1 MTIAI
6 IFFIFVFTNSS
17 YSLDQPQSTLVK
29 NTVSVSTDKD
39 SYISNDIIYFSG
51 IVNPVISNQTVKI
64 TIRDH
69 ANNTIYQTD
78 LPVDNNGHYNGM
90 TITDASVWKNT
101 GLYTIESLYDLS
113 KATSIFVFKMSHSVE
128 SFPIHSHT
136 PATSDISQSNSVGTF
151 VLSTNKVDYN
161 INDLVIISG
170 KVNPLDSGSKNIQII
185 VTDSNFVHVFEDF
198 VSSDYSGRF
207 NSTIDSSKYLIHP
220 GDFIVT
226 ATSGSDSVKLKFTI
240 NDITPEI
247 YNSIPEFK
255 SFSIEIMLF
264 SLLFVI
270 VISKKIMFKI
280 L

>member
-1 MTIAI
+1 MI
-6 IFFIFVFTNSS
+6 IVIISFIFVFTNSS
-17 YSLDQPQSTLVK
+17 YSLAQQQSTLVK

-39 SYISNDIIYFSG
+39 SYISNNIIYFSG

-69 ANNTIYQTD
+69 ENNTIYQTD
-78 LPVDNNGHYNGM
+78 LPVDNDGHYKGM
-90 TITDASVWKNT
+90 TITDVSVWKNT

-113 KATSIFVFKMSHSVE
+113 KNTSTFVFKMSHSIE
-128 SFPIHSHT
+128 SFPIHSDT
-136 PATSDISQSNSVGTF
+136 PAASDISQSNSVGTF

-198 VSSDYSGRF
+198 VSSDSSGRF
-207 NSTIDSSKYLIHP
+207 NSTIDSSKYLLHP

-226 ATSGSDSVKLKFTI
+226 AVSGSDLVKLKFTI
-240 NDITPEI
+240 NDITPKI
-247 YNSIPEFK
+247 HDSIPEFP
-255 SFSIEIMLF
+255 F
-264 SLLFVI
+264 SLSVMVI
-270 VISKKIMFKI
+270 ATLSIILISRFR
-280 L
+280 LQRT